1 MVRRLPLLFSLML
14 SLVFPALA
22 VAPKVFDFTPKKG
35 PPGTVVTVFGQNFQG
50 SSSQVTFFNGGSGA
64 QAQIVNGGNG
74 LTTLN
79 VLVPL
84 EAKTGPISVF
94 NPGVGGGTGTSPN
107 NVGFFQ
113 PAPRITDFY
122 TKFDVN
128 TSKPVTPVKR
138 ADGEVLTI
146 RGANFS
152 DPPNGASVYV
162 GGVKVPL
169 FSNAADNQI
178 AVSLLSGLQTGQL
191 VVTTSAGTVTN
202 DSTFSGGL
210 VYFNPVVE
218 RFTGSAAAGATID
231 IFGRSF
237 LGVTE
242 VRFGNLASEFTV
254 VSGTNIQAKVP
265 ATAVD
270 GPLRVTSP
278 GGAAITVSNFL
289 VGPSITSFSPAGGPP
304 GTVVTVKGTG
314 LSNTKTILF
323 GSVATQKGTNIDAN
337 TVTAV
342 VPLNTFT
349 APLTVITGNGTN
361 VSATPFYLPPRVDGF
376 TPTSGLVGTLVTLTG
391 VNFTGATKV
400 ELGGQ
405 SLDGF
410 NVTATNKLTVTVPD
424 GAVSGK
430 FRVTGP
436 GGVDETTDTFAV
448 VGPLP
453 TISGFTP
460 TAGPVG
466 TQVTISGANLT
477 TATKVEFNG
486 QSAITVSVSGAN
498 LIATVPAGATTGPI
512 RVTNPAGQVTSGGSF
527 TVAGNADLLVTLT
540 PSLNPAIAYGVLGYS
555 LHLENRGPLAAASTK
570 LEFTIPTGA
579 TFDSVVGDQNFELL
593 GSKVTFDRGS
603 FANSGRFDVKVL
615 VRLGA
620 PSSLK
625 ATLVAS
631 STTTDTL
638 PANNTASSTVSS
650 ALPALSLDPLDAGS
664 IFLQWPSPA
673 TNFVLESTAALA
685 TPTTW
690 SPVTKVPDDDGVTRQ
705 LVLPATD
712 PAAYFRLRLN
722 Q

>member
-1 MVRRLPLLFSLML
+1 MVSRLPLLFSLML
-14 SLVFPALA
+14 SLVLPALA
-22 VAPKVFDFTPKKG
+22 VAPKVNDFTPKKG

-64 QAQIVNGGNG
+64 RAQIVGGNG
-74 LTTLN
+74 VTTLN

-107 NVGFFQ
+107 SVGFFQ

-122 TKFDVN
+122 TKLGGDGL
-128 TSKPVTPVKR
+128 PMTPVKG
-138 ADGEVLTI
+138 ADGPRLTI
-146 RGANFS
+146 RGANLT
-152 DPPNGASVYV
+152 DLPNGPSVYV

-169 FSNAADNQI
+169 FSTAADSQI
-178 AVSLLSGLQTGQL
+178 TVSLPSDLQTGQL

-202 DSTFSGGL
+202 DSTFSNGL

-218 RFTGSAAAGATID
+218 RFTASAPVGATID

-265 ATAVD
+265 AATVD
-270 GPLRVTSP
+270 GSLRVTSP

-304 GTVVTVKGTG
+304 GTVVTLTGTG
-314 LSNTKTILF
+314 LGNTKNVLF
-323 GSVATQKGTNIDAN
+323 GSVAATKFTNVN
-337 TVTAV
+337 STTVTAV

-349 APLTVITGNGTN
+349 APITVITGNGMN

-376 TPTSGLVGTLVTLTG
+376 SPGSGVVGTVVTLTG

-400 ELGGQ
+400 ELAAQ
-405 SLDGF
+405 SLAGF
-410 NVTATNKLTVTVPD
+410 NVTATNKITVTVPD

-436 GGVDETTDTFAV
+436 GGLDESTDTFSV

-453 TISGFTP
+453 TITGFTP

-486 QSAITVSVSGAN
+486 QTAITVTVSGAN
-498 LIATVPAGATTGPI
+498 LIATVPAGASTGPI
-512 RVTNPAGQVTSGGSF
+512 RITNPVGQVTSGGNF
-527 TVAGNADLLVTLT
+527 TVAGSADLLVTLT
-540 PSLNPAIAYGVLGYS
+540 PSLNPAIAYGVLGYN
-555 LHLENRGPLAAASTK
+555 LHLENRGPLTAGGAK

-603 FANSGRFDVKVL
+603 MANNIRFDVKVL

-631 STTTDTL
+631 STTTDDI

-650 ALPALSLDPLDAGS
+650 ALPVLSLDPLDAGS

-673 TNFVLESTAALA
+673 TNFVLESTALLV
-685 TPTTW
+685 PSTW
-690 SPVTKVPDDDGVTRQ
+690 SPVTNAPDDDGVTRQ
-705 LVLPATD
+705 LVLPST
-712 PAAYFRLRLN
+712 AASTFFRLHLN